1 MEFSAAVSFEGD
13 HVHLCVVGELDVFT
27 ASGLRRQLQDALAQ
41 GGTRF
46 KVDAADVTFVD
57 AAGLGEL
64 VRLRN
69 AVTPVGGTVTFVAAS
84 PAFRRACQ
92 VAGLTRAFRLSAPS
106 EQVEYDM
113 A

>member
-1 MEFSAAVSFEGD
+1 MHLAVT
-13 HVHLCVVGELDVFT
+13 GELDVFT
-27 ASGLRRQLQDALAQ
+27 AAEVRRQLHDALER

-46 KVDAADVTFVD
+46 MVDAAGVAFVD
-57 AAGLGEL
+57 ASGLGEL

-84 PAFRRACQ
+84 PAFRRAAH